1 MLSHNDTCFKELH
14 NIKHLK
20 IRRKSMNDLHILILH
35 YSHHI

>member
-1 MLSHNDTCFKELH
+1 MLSHNDTCFKELY

-20 IRRKSMNDLHILILH
+20 IHRKSVNDLHILILH